1 MAQHHIHYLVTKDGG
16 RAGGFEEKAQAAQEA
31 GAQLVVVRRPGEEGG
46 SLEEVLSWLLHP

>member
-1 MAQHHIHYLVTKDGG
+1 MAQHRIRYLVTKDGG